1 MREIVVIGVGAGD
14 PEQVTMQAVSA
25 LNRVDVFFVLDK
37 GEVKQELVDLREE
50 ILRRYAKDK
59 QYRVVVGR
67 DPERDRTSSAYVDA
81 VDDWRRRRADVCAS
95 LIASELGDDEV
106 GAFLVWGDPSLYDS
120 TLAILDDI
128 RGRGELTFELE
139 VIPGI
144 SSVSTLAARH
154 RVGLNQVGRP
164 IQVTTGRRLAK
175 AWPDDVDDI
184 VVMLDAQTAFTR
196 APGPGRRHLLG
207 RLPRHPRRDPD
218 LGSIARGRR
227 RHREGPRRGPQP
239 QGLDHGHLPVASEP
253 LGQRRCGA
261 EHSGGGAVASRLCL
275 GLRRT
280 GAPVCLRCTRQPTE
294 GWPACG
300 YRAACYRLSSSRYCG
315 EPPTSWAMDSWS

>member
-50 ILRRYAKDK
+50 ILRRYATDKD
-59 QYRVVVGR
+59 YRVVIGR
-67 DPERDRTSSAYVDA
+67 DPERDRTTNAYVEA
-81 VDDWRRRRADVCAS
+81 VDDWRRRRADVCAD
-95 LIASELGDDEV
+95 LIATELGEDQV

-128 RGRGELTFELE
+128 QARGDLAFEVE

-164 IQVTTGRRLAK
+164 IQITTGRRLAK
-175 AWPDDVDDI
+175 GWPEDVDDV
-184 VVMLDAQTAFTR
+184 VVMLDAHTAFTEHLDQDAIIYWGAYLGTPDEILISGPLREVAAQIEKTR
-196 APGPGRRHLLG
+196 AEA
-207 RLPRHPRRDPD
+207 RDRKGWIMD
-218 LGSIARGRR
+218 TYL
-227 RHREGPRRGPQP
+227 
-239 QGLDHGHLPVASEP
+239 
-253 LGQRRCGA
+253 
-261 EHSGGGAVASRLCL
+261 
-275 GLRRT
+275 LRR
-280 GAPVCLRCTRQPTE
+280 A
-294 GWPACG
+294 
-300 YRAACYRLSSSRYCG
+300 
-315 EPPTSWAMDSWS
+315 